1 MRKSGKIF
9 FGAILLLILFS
20 LLTYYFIKS
29 EREEKKEEAS
39 NQVAKQSTPYANDP
53 LSIVYQR
60 AKKYPGSKITIEQ
73 TLEPGENYQQY
84 IASYVSDG
92 LKIYGLLAIPNT
104 PIPANGYPAIIFNHG
119 YIPPEEY
126 RTTERYV
133 AYFADLAREGY
144 VVFKPD
150 YRGHGSSEGKP
161 EGAYF
166 SPGYTTDV
174 MNALKSIENMQQVNP
189 NKMGMWGHSLGGF
202 LTLRALVLTHDIKAA
217 VIWGGVVG
225 SYQDMF
231 DQWWS
236 KRNRPTFTPSE
247 RERQSN
253 RPSRDNFTEKY
264 GPPSD
269 TNEFWKAISATTY
282 LSGIITP
289 IQLHHGL
296 SDETVPPALSKLLY
310 ERLQKLGKP
319 VELYT
324 YEGADHNISQSFDLA
339 MSRTV
344 KFFNDHLRKE

>member
-9 FGAILLLILFS
+9 FGAILLLTLFS
-20 LLTYYFIKS
+20 LLIYYFITS
-29 EREEKKEEAS
+29 EKEEKKEGNITS
-39 NQVAKQSTPYANDP
+39 NTRNSTPYSNDP
-53 LSIVYQR
+53 LSIAYQR
-60 AKKYPGSKITIEQ
+60 VKKYPGSKITIEQ
-73 TLEPGENYQQY
+73 TLEPGVNYQQY
-84 IASYVSDG
+84 IASYNSDG

-104 PIPANGYPAIIFNHG
+104 PSPTGGYPAIIFNHG

-133 AYFADLAREGY
+133 AYFADIAKEGY

-150 YRGHGSSEGKP
+150 YRGHGNSEGKP

-174 MNALKSIENMQQVNP
+174 MNALMSIESMPQVNP

-202 LTLRALVLTHDIKAA
+202 LTLRSLVLTHDIKAA
-217 VIWGGVVG
+217 AIWGGVVG
-225 SYQDMF
+225 SYKDMF
-231 DQWWS
+231 DEWWS

-253 RPSRDNFTEKY
+253 RPSRENFTTKY

-269 TNEFWKAISATTY
+269 TSEFWKAISATTY
-282 LSGIITP
+282 LSDITTP
-289 IQLHHGL
+289 IELHHGL
-296 SDETVPPALSKLLY
+296 SDETVPPALSQLLY
-310 ERLQKLGKP
+310 DELKKIGKP

-324 YEGADHNISQSFDLA
+324 YEGADHNISQSYNLA

-344 KFFNDHLRKE
+344 KFFNDHLR